1 MRSRH
6 CRPLGLQLG
15 SRDRGDFS
23 IAAASRAAGGPLTTP
38 FGRRQHGRG
47 RSSLTAIQRG
57 GVRLHE
63 KAGKRHVPA
72 YHRAAEVLDDY
83 FEAAGLD
90 EAPLFQS
97 VDPAGRRP
105 TGRGAV
111 AASRSGY
118 DQAAGGQP

>member
-47 RSSLTAIQRG
+47 RSSLSAVQRG

-72 YHRAAEVLDDY
+72 YHRAAEVLD
-83 FEAAGLD
+83 
-90 EAPLFQS
+90 EAPLFRS